1 VKFTLPVCGS
11 MMLFLDKAPVAAPTA
26 VAQGERKP
34 VAVKNLTA
42 KRMDDNNLI
51 LDYVDV
57 TAGGETKTGV
67 FWQKAAELTFK
78 KNGLRGNIWDH
89 AVQFGDELL
98 KTPFAADSGFEAT
111 YHFTIEGAV
120 PQRLFA
126 VVERPDLY
134 TITCNGTP
142 ITATLGEWW
151 IDRAFGRIDIA
162 KVAKVGGNT
171 LTIKASP
178 MNVFHELEAAHIV
191 GDFALKAADKCFVI
205 VPAAPLALGDWTRQ
219 GLPMYGHRV
228 SYTAEF
234 KAPKGGRCIVSLPSW
249 QGVVAKVAVNG
260 KDAGRVYRQPMECDI
275 TDQVKPGKNTVE
287 VVLYGSLRNPLGP
300 HLGNKDVGITHPGS
314 WNGAPETPQPAG
326 AEYYSVGYGL
336 LAPFEVFHSAS

>member
-1 VKFTLPVCGS
+1 
-11 MMLFLDKAPVAAPTA
+11 
-26 VAQGERKP
+26 
-34 VAVKNLTA
+34 
-42 KRMDDNNLI
+42 
-51 LDYVDV
+51 V
-57 TAGGETKTGV
+57 TAGGERLEGV
-67 FWQKAAELTFK
+67 YWKKAADHVFK

-111 YHFTIEGAV
+111 YHFTIEGVV

-126 VVERPDLY
+126 VVERPDIY
-134 TITCNGTP
+134 TITCNGAP
-142 ITATLGEWW
+142 VSATAGEWW

-162 KVAKVGGNT
+162 KVAKAGENT

-191 GDFALKAADKCFVI
+191 GDFGLKAADKGFVI
-205 VPAAPLALGDWTRQ
+205 VPATPLALGEWNKQ
-219 GLPMYGHRV
+219 GMPLYGHRA
-228 SYTAEF
+228 SYTYAF
-234 KAPKGGRCIVSLPSW
+234 DAPKGGRYFVQMLTWC
-249 QGVVAKVAVNG
+249 GVVAQVLVNG
-260 KDAGRVYRQPMECDI
+260 KDAGAIYRQCMECDI
-275 TDQVKPGKNTVE
+275 TGLVKPGKNTVE
-287 VVLYGSLRNPLGP
+287 VIVYGSLRNPLGP

-326 AEYYSVGYGL
+326 AEYFSIGYGL